1 MNNRRRRVTYANV
14 ASTLALVL
22 ALSGVA
28 YAAATVT
35 SADIVNKTIKTADMS
50 SKARKALLP
59 QARQAYRNDGGTLT
73 GNDSIV
79 VGSLGL
85 TKGSWV
91 VTAKLWLR
99 NDGSGSSD
107 VVCELR
113 SVNDSDIVWSRIAP
127 SGGIASPSFSLMH
140 TGSDRAEVICNPNGG
155 TIHAF
160 DLKIT
165 AVKVGKTTQ
174 INLSGP

>member
-59 QARQAYRNDGGTLT
+59 QARQAYRNDGGTFT
-73 GNDSIV
+73 GNDDTGI
-79 VGSLGL
+79 GLLGL

-99 NDGSGSSD
+99 NDGAASSD
-107 VVCELR
+107 VVCFLT
-113 SVNDSDIVWSRIAP
+113 SGNDTDLVWSRIAP
-127 SGGIASPSFSLMH
+127 SGGIASLSFNLMH
-140 TGSDRAEVICNPNGG
+140 TGADRAEVICNPHGG